1 MKTRDEI
8 EKLLAM
14 TAEAGEDEAF
24 KYIRKR
30 LKEEKK
36 IKGKNKAEH

>member
-8 EKLLAM
+8 EKLLVM

-36 IKGKNKAEH
+36 IKGKNKAGH

>member
-1 MKTRDEI
+1 
-8 EKLLAM
+8 M

-24 KYIRKR
+24 KYIGKR

-36 IKGKNKAEH
+36 IKGKNKAGH